1 MHSIGLLL
9 QPLLFFLDS
18 IHLALTA
25 QSLLEACLLLT
36 TSLLSAPCL
45 LLLLLLLLPRLLLGL
60 QLRFSRG

>member
-1 MHSIGLLL
+1 MHSVGLLL

-18 IHLALTA
+18 MHLALTA
-25 QSLLEACLLLT
+25 QSLLEARLLLT
-36 TSLLSAPCL
+36 TSLSAPCL